1 MQPRGGARGAKE
13 SAKHQRE
20 VPAGAGCPACRG
32 PGFIQFPPITFQQTR
47 EALLH
52 RQRGAADR
60 AERARFIAILPEPL
74 TVNKQAL
81 DHTIKRGHI
90 WRGPLERRRQDRS
103 ERYGPMPIPDRAS
116 AAGRL
121 AAELAERGQA
131 GLDPSDVAAQVLTA
145 IRENERYV
153 FTHAG
158 PDWRAELEER
168 FGAILAAMDK
178 AAARR

>member
-1 MQPRGGARGAKE
+1 
-13 SAKHQRE
+13 
-20 VPAGAGCPACRG
+20 
-32 PGFIQFPPITFQQTR
+32 
-47 EALLH
+47 
-52 RQRGAADR
+52 
-60 AERARFIAILPEPL
+60 
-74 TVNKQAL
+74 
-81 DHTIKRGHI
+81 
-90 WRGPLERRRQDRS
+90 
-103 ERYGPMPIPDRAS
+103 MPIPDRAS